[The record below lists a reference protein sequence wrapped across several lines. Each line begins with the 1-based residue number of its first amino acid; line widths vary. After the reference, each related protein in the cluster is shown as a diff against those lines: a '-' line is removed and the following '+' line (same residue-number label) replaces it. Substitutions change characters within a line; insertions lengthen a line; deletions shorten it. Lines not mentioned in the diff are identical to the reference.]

1 MSMCRPPEV
10 TEYLASTSSVATRRP
25 DHHQLPRPGG
35 ADRRPRAPRARRRP
49 QPVHRRPCREGL
61 RRRRRDPSPW
71 QAPPGAGPQGQTQ
84 RLAGVGCV
92 WAFAALTASPG
103 ARAHY
108 DRREHAGDRNAAVRR
123 NLFNRLLG
131 MLHHCLATRQTC
143 AEPKAF
149 PAPRRSPLDTIR
161 GSDVLTSDF
170 GPIAPDQQRG
180 AGLHPPGP
188 FVDRGSLH
196 R

>member
-1 MSMCRPPEV
+1 
-10 TEYLASTSSVATRRP
+10 
-25 DHHQLPRPGG
+25 
-35 ADRRPRAPRARRRP
+35 
-49 QPVHRRPCREGL
+49 
-61 RRRRRDPSPW
+61 
-71 QAPPGAGPQGQTQ
+71 
-84 RLAGVGCV
+84 
-92 WAFAALTASPG
+92 
-103 ARAHY
+103 
-108 DRREHAGDRNAAVRR
+108 VRR
-123 NLFNRLLG
+123 NLFNRLFNRLLG